1 MYAFIPF
8 WIDGVLPRVDRLPKA
23 EEHRVMSMIRHIGLK
38 RALRRERS
46 RLHWTRAAIR
56 AAHGLGGMPAELR
69 GLSSEECEAFVQ
81 AEALRQRSED
91 RQHRAERRTIERQR
105 RAATR

>member
-1 MYAFIPF
+1 
-8 WIDGVLPRVDRLPKA
+8 
-23 EEHRVMSMIRHIGLK
+23 MSKIRHIGLK

-56 AAHGLGGMPAELR
+56 MEHDLGGMPKELQ
-69 GLSSEECEAFVQ
+69 GLSSEEYEAFVH
-81 AEALRQRSED
+81 AEALRRRSED
-91 RQHRAERRTIERQR
+91 RQRRAARRTAERES